1 VFKDLEGECGVE
13 GLVREGK
20 GVGRGPDVP
29 PTSVCGPFSI
39 LTNIGTD
46 TDKTA
51 PKELFDI

>member
-29 PTSVCGPFSI
+29 PTSVCGPFRI

-46 TDKTA
+46 TNKTA